1 MGSYGL
7 PGLTEASDPDLKV
20 SPVPVFQQVS
30 RQPMKDQ
37 LYNFWKEQE
46 MSVKQECPFFVIQ
59 IF

>member
-37 LYNFWKEQE
+37 LDNFWKEHE
-46 MSVKQECPFFVIQ
+46 MSVK
-59 IF
+59 